1 MSVGDDPWQT
11 AIAVLKLSTRLID
24 EIQEGVIEA
33 GFGDVTPLHGFAFV
47 RIASGDATTTDVAA
61 HLGVTKQAAAQLVER
76 LVRAGY
82 VERRDHPGDHRS
94 RLLALSARHR
104 SLAQRGSL
112 TRDRGL
118 RGHPRPADRLGR
130 RPAPADLTARG
141 RAADGKESACASV
154 QFVI

>member
-11 AIAVLKLSTRLID
+11 AVAVLKLSTRLID

-94 RLLALSARHR
+94 RLLVLSPRGVACTAAARRTAELAIDRWR
-104 SLAQRGSL
+104 SEAPSREIEGFEATLARL
-112 TRDRGL
+112 TASVAGL
-118 RGHPRPADRLGR
+118 RPP
-130 RPAPADLTARG
+130 
-141 RAADGKESACASV
+141 
-154 QFVI
+154 I